1 MRGKW
6 GLLCDGTTKKNKI
19 WEQIR
24 QEMHTNGYN
33 TSSGNKPGV
42 ICSQKWNNMMKT
54 YKNFTLEVE
63 KTGSSAEILEL
74 KTNYYEEIQ
83 EILGKL

>member
-19 WEQIR
+19 WEDIG
-24 QEMHTNGYN
+24 QEMNKNGYN
-33 TSSGNKPGV
+33 TSPGNKPGV

-54 YKNFTLEVE
+54 YKNFTLQVE
-63 KTGSSAEILEL
+63 KTGSSADILEL
-74 KTNYYEEIQ
+74 KPNYYEEIQ
-83 EILGKL
+83 EILGIL